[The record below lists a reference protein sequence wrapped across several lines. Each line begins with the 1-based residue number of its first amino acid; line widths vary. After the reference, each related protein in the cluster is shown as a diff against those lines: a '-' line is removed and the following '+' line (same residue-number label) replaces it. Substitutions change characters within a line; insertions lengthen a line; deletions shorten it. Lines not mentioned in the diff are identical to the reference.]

1 MSIKSESTPKKR
13 RSLEI
18 NTRRLL
24 RNRNV
29 HGDENSKDCEA
40 DYLKTTA
47 GKRRA
52 SLIARATI
60 HPATRLASVATKME
74 TSESVQVLTNDRLL
88 EEPKIPASSRTQEL
102 PADFSSR
109 QRRNERLIRS
119 NIELIDRASRVTSG
133 RSSARTLRPRYP
145 RTPTP
150 ETALLLSPKLS
161 KARQQRNSTP
171 KALEIQKGA
180 NEKIS
185 SAFSGIPRASRNST
199 PRSTKIETPKSSRLK
214 SQKVSKPKFN
224 TPKKKSTTQTPK
236 SGHKGTPKNEGT
248 PRAKTPKGTPKSQK
262 KEHSLV
268 CQTCEEIFPEKKA
281 MLRHQRFH
289 GRSKTDSTNSTPNK
303 VTLIRAQKT
312 NTIPDTKFE
321 CDICRKTF
329 RFISNL
335 RSHRAIHDEQRSFEC
350 HSCQKSLL
358 ITLQEGGFIIHPSV
372 VEKAENMDQQVDT
385 RKCCHSDQKHVPT
398 RGRVKK
404 FMCDKC
410 ARTFVLESNL
420 RIHMKTH
427 TIDKMRNILKASA
440 SVYAAE

>member
-1 MSIKSESTPKKR
+1 MLNREFVTSCRPKISEDALLFLPISDMSIKSESTPKKR
-13 RSLEI
+13 RSLQI

-29 HGDENSKDCEA
+29 HGDESFKDCEA

-88 EEPKIPASSRTQEL
+88 EEPKIPASSRAQEL
-102 PADFSSR
+102 QADFSSR

-214 SQKVSKPKFN
+214 SQKISKPKFN

-262 KEHSLV
+262 VPKVNLFVSV
-268 CQTCEEIFPEKKA
+268 YF
-281 MLRHQRFH
+281 
-289 GRSKTDSTNSTPNK
+289 STSVHILYHITYNI
-303 VTLIRAQKT
+303 LY
-312 NTIPDTKFE
+312 
-321 CDICRKTF
+321 
-329 RFISNL
+329 
-335 RSHRAIHDEQRSFEC
+335 H
-350 HSCQKSLL
+350 
-358 ITLQEGGFIIHPSV
+358 ITLFDIKNNNPNFIVP
-372 VEKAENMDQQVDT
+372 T
-385 RKCCHSDQKHVPT
+385 HSDT
-398 RGRVKK
+398 
-404 FMCDKC
+404 
-410 ARTFVLESNL
+410 L
-420 RIHMKTH
+420 RFG
-427 TIDKMRNILKASA
+427 
-440 SVYAAE
+440 